1 MVSDP
6 RLAYQIYF
14 GPATPCQYRLF
25 GPHSWAGARK
35 AIMAT
40 WERVYAPMKTRNV
53 QGTDRKNVIKPNM
66 LSYMVALVVLT
77 VAFLMILQ

>member
-6 RLAYQIYF
+6 RLAYQVYF

-40 WERVYAPMKTRNV
+40 WERVYAPMKTRNL